1 MESKL
6 KKLNITSWP
15 QYNLNYWGITK
26 CANSAV
32 KSSLANLPIKNIF
45 KRDKSLH
52 ASKNVNYISKE
63 EALSNNFV
71 NFTVTRHPYQRF
83 ISMYKD
89 FGLDR
94 FKAIGLETAIELDE
108 FIELFETKFSTDKCN
123 LHFRSQCSFITEHNQ
138 LLFDNVIDT
147 ADVGDFLQQRG
158 IVLQK
163 ANVSQDLQIT
173 LSNKHR
179 EKIYNRYFNDF
190 ELLGY
195 KI

>member
-1 MESKL
+1 MESKF

-32 KSSLANLPIKNIF
+32 KSSLANLPIKNMH

-63 EALSNNFV
+63 EALSNNFT
-71 NFTVTRHPYQRF
+71 NFTVTRHPYERF

-94 FKAIGLETAIELDE
+94 FKAIGLEAAVELDE
-108 FIELFETKFSTDKCN
+108 FIELLETKFSTDKCN
-123 LHFRSQCSFITEHNQ
+123 LHFRSQCSFITENNQ

-147 ADVGDFLQQRG
+147 TEIEKFLQQRG
-158 IVLQK
+158 VVLQK
-163 ANVSQDLQIT
+163 ANVSQDVKII
-173 LSNKHR
+173 LSNKHK
-179 EKIYNRYFNDF
+179 EMIYNRYANDF

-195 KI
+195 KQ